1 MLIKVIFIFTL
12 LAYSIIVSQSFLYII
27 ALKNVQLSLDAGS
40 YIELRKLLDVNFRA
54 NFTYVV
60 YASLITNLLLVLV
73 TLKNPRSL
81 LFITVAFAFVALIID
96 TILTIN
102 GNLPINDVI
111 NTWSAENYPANWADY
126 RAKWFDIFQ
135 YRQIAN
141 IAGFVSLLIGAV
153 FGTK

>member
-1 MLIKVIFIFTL
+1 MLIKVIFLFTL
-12 LAYSIIVSQSFLYII
+12 LAYSIIASQSFLYII

-81 LFITVAFAFVALIID
+81 LFATVAFAFVALIID

-111 NTWSAENYPANWADY
+111 NTWSADNYPANWADY